1 MAAPFLFNFPTH
13 IVIDEVFYTAD
24 LKMIKSCG
32 SVISREGFV
41 FRGHI
46 RHGAEKHSK
55 CGPIIP
61 CISIMIATTID
72 VIIAVNASSV
82 KLIDK
87 LGCRI
92 AADIILPLCDA
103 VGRKPLAFFH
113 RGVFANA
120 SGPINPDAK
129 LSPI

>member
-1 MAAPFLFNFPTH
+1 MTSGVSKRYVISVGFHKKEPPYGGSFLFNFPTH

-92 AADIILPLCDA
+92 AADHYTAPL
-103 VGRKPLAFFH
+103 
-113 RGVFANA
+113 
-120 SGPINPDAK
+120 
-129 LSPI
+129 